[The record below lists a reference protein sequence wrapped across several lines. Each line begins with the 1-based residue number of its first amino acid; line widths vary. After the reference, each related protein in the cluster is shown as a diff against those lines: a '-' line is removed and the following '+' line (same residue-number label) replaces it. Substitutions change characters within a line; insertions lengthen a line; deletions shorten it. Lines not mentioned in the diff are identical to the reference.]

1 MARAF
6 RHNAAMNRSTPSTHL
21 SSDKGHSVVAAPV
34 SGHPLAELIAHE
46 IRERGGWMGFERFME
61 LALYAPGLGYY
72 SGGRRVLGQ
81 RPQDGSDFVTAPELT
96 PLFGEVLA
104 RQVLQALDATG
115 TDEVWEFGAGT
126 GALAEQLLGE
136 LGDRIQR
143 YVIVDLSGSLR
154 DRQHQRLIKAHPS
167 LVHKV
172 IWADSLPEAM
182 SGVIV
187 GNEVLDAMPVHLL
200 SWDGARWQERGV
212 ALAPATTGSTAS
224 TSSTATTA
232 TQAALHPHPA
242 FTWADRPAPGGV
254 RPPTEHPDSA
264 YPPGTVTE
272 THGQA
277 EAFVTT
283 LAQRMTRGAAF
294 FLDYGF
300 PEAEYYLP
308 QRHGGT
314 LMCHHAHTADPDPLA
329 MVGDKDITAHVN
341 FTGIALAGQDAG
353 WEVLGYCS
361 QGRFLSNCG
370 LGEALARTGQASNA
384 ADIQSRVALQMLVA
398 EHEMGELFKVIGFVK
413 GPWFEAIGFA
423 HGDRTHT
430 L

>member
-1 MARAF
+1 
-6 RHNAAMNRSTPSTHL
+6 MNRTTPSTHP

-34 SGHPLAELIAHE
+34 TAHPLAELIAHE

-154 DRQHQRLIKAHPS
+154 DRQHQRLLKAHPS

-212 ALAPATTGSTAS
+212 ALAPQGDT
-224 TSSTATTA
+224 
-232 TQAALHPHPA
+232 PHPTFA
-242 FTWADRPAPGGV
+242 WADRPAPEGV

-277 EAFVTT
+277 EAFVAT
-283 LAQRMTRGAAF
+283 LAQRMVRGAAF

-300 PEAEYYLP
+300 PEAEYHLP

-314 LMCHHAHTADPDPLA
+314 LMCHHAHTADADPLA

-341 FTGIALAGQDAG
+341 FTGIALAGQEAG

-361 QGRFLSNCG
+361 QGRFLTNCG

>member
-1 MARAF
+1 
-6 RHNAAMNRSTPSTHL
+6 MNRSTPPSAT
-21 SSDKGHSVVAAPV
+21 SSSEKGHSVVAAPV

-72 SGGRRVLGQ
+72 SGGRRVLGR

-104 RQVLQALDATG
+104 RQLLQALDATG

-143 YVIVDLSGSLR
+143 YVIVDLSGALR
-154 DRQHQRLIKAHPS
+154 DRQHQRLLKAHPS

-172 IWADSLPEAM
+172 IWADSLPEEMA
-182 SGVIV
+182 GVVI

-200 SWDGARWQERGV
+200 SWNGARWQERGV
-212 ALAPATTGSTAS
+212 TSAPSETSAPAFA
-224 TSSTATTA
+224 
-232 TQAALHPHPA
+232 
-242 FTWADRPAPGGV
+242 WADRPAPEGV

-283 LAQRMTRGAAF
+283 LAQRMVRGAAF

-300 PEAEYYLP
+300 PESEYYLP

-314 LMCHHAHTADPDPLA
+314 LMCHHAHTADPDPLT

-341 FTGIALAGQDAG
+341 FTGIALAGQEAG
-353 WEVLGYCS
+353 WEVLGYTS
-361 QGRFLSNCG
+361 QGRFLANCG

-384 ADIQSRVALQMLVA
+384 ADIQSRAALQMLVA

-413 GPWFEAIGFA
+413 GPWFDAIGFA
-423 HGDRTHT
+423 HGDRTHM

>member
-1 MARAF
+1 
-6 RHNAAMNRSTPSTHL
+6 MNRPTPSTHL

-34 SGHPLAELIAHE
+34 GAHPLAELIAHE

-154 DRQHQRLIKAHPS
+154 DRQHQRLVKAHPQ
-167 LVHKV
+167 LAHKV
-172 IWADSLPEAM
+172 IWADSLPDEV

-200 SWDGARWQERGV
+200 SWNGQRWLERGV
-212 ALAPATTGSTAS
+212 ALAPAEGLGTPAAAS
-224 TSSTATTA
+224 TDT
-232 TQAALHPHPA
+232 PPA
-242 FTWADRPAPGGV
+242 FAWADRPAPEGL

-277 EAFVTT
+277 EAFVAT
-283 LAQRMTRGAAF
+283 LAQRMVRGAAF

-300 PEAEYYLP
+300 PEAEFYLP

-314 LMCHHAHTADPDPLA
+314 LMCHHAHTADPNPLA

-341 FTGIALAGQDAG
+341 FTGIALAGQEAG
-353 WEVLGYCS
+353 WEVLGYTS
-361 QGRFLSNCG
+361 QGRFLTNCG
-370 LGEALARTGQASNA
+370 LGEALARTGQASSA
-384 ADIQSRVALQMLVA
+384 AQIKARAALQMLVA

-413 GPWFEAIGFA
+413 GPWFDAIGFE
-423 HGDRTHT
+423 HGDRTHM

>member
-1 MARAF
+1 
-6 RHNAAMNRSTPSTHL
+6 MNRPQPHPEQA
-21 SSDKGHSVVAAPV
+21 GHSVVAAPLPP
-34 SGHPLAELIAHE
+34 SPLAELIRDE
-46 IRERGGWMGFERFME
+46 IRTRGGWMGFERFME

-96 PLFGEVLA
+96 PLFGEVLS
-104 RQVLQALDATG
+104 RQVEQALRETG
-115 TDEVWEFGAGT
+115 TEEIWEFGAGT

-143 YVIVDLSGSLR
+143 YVIVDLSGVLR
-154 DRQHQRLIKAHPS
+154 DRQHQRLLKAHPE

-172 IWADSLPEAM
+172 IWADSLPDELN
-182 SGVIV
+182 GVIV

-200 SWDGARWQERGV
+200 SWDGRRWLERGV
-212 ALAPATTGSTAS
+212 GLNDATGAGERPF
-224 TSSTATTA
+224 A
-232 TQAALHPHPA
+232 
-242 FTWADRPAPGGV
+242 WADRAAPAGV
-254 RPPTEHPDSA
+254 RPPTEHPDAA

-277 EAFVTT
+277 EAFVST
-283 LAQRMTRGAAF
+283 LAQRMGRGAAF

-300 PEAEYYLP
+300 PEGEFYLP

-314 LMCHHAHTADPDPLA
+314 LMCHHAHTADPDPLSR
-329 MVGDKDITAHVN
+329 VGEKDITAHVN
-341 FTGIALAGQDAG
+341 FTGIALAGQEGG
-353 WEVLGYCS
+353 WEVLGYTS
-361 QGRFLSNCG
+361 QGRFLTNCG
-370 LGEALARTGQASNA
+370 LGEALARTGQAANA
-384 ADIQSRVALQMLVA
+384 LELKARAALQMLVA

-413 GPWFEAIGFA
+413 GPWFDAIGFE